1 MLLTKPL
8 QVLFDGGSKMLEVAR
23 FGRHISKNSVFLI
36 HDWEDETFEAGC
48 VVKLLCVVK
57 LAYFQKL
64 CVSHA

>member
-1 MLLTKPL
+1 
-8 QVLFDGGSKMLEVAR
+8 MLEVAR

-48 VVKLLCVVK
+48 VVKLVCVVK

-64 CVSHA
+64 CVFFMGG